1 MISHLKSNHFIWD
14 SHFES
19 SLWTICFLTFLRP
32 FSILPACCFLSSHH
46 LSASTTFF
54 SCFIFPP
61 HHTLASPSFI
71 HHFLSLIDALHP
83 FSLSVSFLPSS
94 VLSLL
99 LALTL
104 PLPSLLF
111 PSPLAPPR
119 VLQKDTFMS
128 RVKFL
133 LILAS
138 RMSIF
143 TRWMLLRGTEST
155 NRVWSHLLAA
165 LWWIMCGRNTPHI
178 AFMRAH
184 THTHLRKKELYWAC
198 VLCRRGKY
206 QTAGQDV
213 RCVCCSL
220 LFVCPLRLTYMVK

>member
-1 MISHLKSNHFIWD
+1 MVSSLKSNHFIRV

-19 SLWTICFLTFLRP
+19 PLWTICFLTFLRP
-32 FSILPACCFLSSHH
+32 FSILPACCLLSSHH

-71 HHFLSLIDALHP
+71 HHFFLSLIDALHP

-178 AFMRAH
+178 AFMLTH
-184 THTHLRKKELYWAC
+184 THTHTPEE
-198 VLCRRGKY
+198 
-206 QTAGQDV
+206 
-213 RCVCCSL
+213 
-220 LFVCPLRLTYMVK
+220 